1 MLLLRR
7 STPFEHYVLFLY
19 SQMNEAFMLISR
31 WFRQRLSVFHSLFL
45 WLIEPFSCNA
55 FSFVFI
61 LFCGIDSWMW
71 SSANAM
77 DERPNRNFMR
87 TDSIIQCRSIYQFNE
102 FECTQSKC
110 AHKRYECFRN
120 NCEWTV
126 FAWHWA
132 VVFSFF
138 CQRCST
144 ILYSFWIFEYYS
156 CYSRCC
162 GCCFAIAYPFY
173 RNR

>member
-7 STPFEHYVLFLY
+7 STPFEHYVLFFY
-19 SQMNEAFMLISR
+19 SQMNEAFMLIIR
-31 WFRQRLSVFHSLFL
+31 WFGQRLSVFHSLFL

-120 NCEWTV
+120 DCEWTV
-126 FAWHWA
+126 FAWHRA
-132 VVFSFF
+132 DVLLFF
-138 CQRCST
+138 LLTMQHNFIFVLNIW
-144 ILYSFWIFEYYS
+144 ILFLLQPLLRLLF
-156 CYSRCC
+156 CYSLS
-162 GCCFAIAYPFY
+162 IL
-173 RNR
+173 